1 MWNNNFRMQLI
12 RFLEVNL
19 NLISLALN
27 QFDLKH
33 GILLIIEYLNHLTE
47 TVLHNFMKYF
57 SGTQINQIVNR
68 YLKS

>member
-1 MWNNNFRMQLI
+1 MQLI

-19 NLISLALN
+19 NLISLVLN

-57 SGTQINQIVNR
+57 SDTQINQIVNR